1 MEENQRSI
9 IVVIFTFLHALR
21 LSGFMN
27 VEVACDY
34 TLIIYICAE
43 GTTMYPGPFLVPSY
57 HHHSQLEME
66 TKISCFPFV

>member
-34 TLIIYICAE
+34 TLIIYIFVQKGQRC
-43 GTTMYPGPFLVPSY
+43 TLDRSLY
-57 HHHSQLEME
+57 HHIITIANLKWKQR
-66 TKISCFPFV
+66 